1 MSLIVPL
8 EGVQS
13 WKMIGQREAVSP
25 AEPGEIQETGQQT
38 SGHLNDAAGRTLEVL
53 LWLCGGCNGGPGE
66 RELQAFGC
74 DFDQTVGPMPCP
86 WGLLVPS
93 PPFTTFLAEH
103 KRCSRRLWVGGR
115 QESPGLHPA
124 FWMSHH

>member
-1 MSLIVPL
+1 MVAAAQGGPGVSLIVPL

-13 WKMIGQREAVSP
+13 WQMIGQREAVSP
-25 AEPGEIQETGQQT
+25 AEPGEIQETGQQA

-74 DFDQTVGPMPCP
+74 DFDQTVGPMPSVLGGCWFHP
-86 WGLLVPS
+86 HPS
-93 PPFTTFLAEH
+93 
-103 KRCSRRLWVGGR
+103 
-115 QESPGLHPA
+115 LH
-124 FWMSHH
+124 S